1 MVRFSKSDNRAIGIK
16 SEMANDKSNKT
27 IRTLQAALFAD
38 IVCHNQSTSND
49 DHTNPIDVSKYFA
62 LFKDHCDRFDGEI
75 EQSDHNGVF
84 ALFSSAVNA
93 IECAV
98 ETQQAVLDHNDK
110 AETPMTFRV
119 GINLGEVLRNNDGVF
134 GDSLNIAERLEGL
147 AEPGCVCISGAV
159 YEQVRNKL
167 AYGYEYLGSQ
177 LLKNVTNPI
186 EAYQVRRDINGVTMA
201 ASPRFPTREI
211 QSSLPNKP
219 SVVVLP
225 FVDQGSDETE
235 SWFADGIT
243 EDITSNL
250 SKFQNLFVISRNS
263 AFLYRNRK
271 IPPQQVSK
279 ELGVRYVAQGTI
291 RKAGNRA
298 RISVELVDAESGQMI
313 WGERYN
319 RNIDDIFEVQDEIA
333 NTVVVATAA
342 QIETSETDRAR
353 VKPPSD
359 MAAYDFV
366 LQGQQYAYRY
376 RRSDN
381 SMARQLF
388 QAAQEVDARY
398 ARASA
403 AISRTLNIDW
413 RYSWSDNQ
421 DVALDKALEYARK
434 AVEFDAGDARGFGEL
449 GFAHLYRKEHDAA
462 LDAYERALRLNPN
475 DADLMS
481 DMADALCHCG
491 RNEEGILLLEKAML
505 LNPFYP
511 DQYLWHLGGA
521 LYNMNQYE
529 EAIIELQKMHN
540 QTEGRRLLAASC
552 GQLGRIDEAKMHAAK
567 VLEAHP
573 DFSLEAWAAV
583 QPDKSQAEVD
593 HFVEGLKKAGLR

>member
-1 MVRFSKSDNRAIGIK
+1 M
-16 SEMANDKSNKT
+16 
-27 IRTLQAALFAD
+27 QASLFAD
-38 IVCHNQSTSND
+38 IVGYSALMGD
-49 DHTNPIDVSKYFA
+49 DEQATHQAVTKYLSLFA
-62 LFKDHCDRFDGEI
+62 TVCKERDGVV
-75 EQSDHNGVF
+75 EQIRGDGIF
-84 ALFSSAVNA
+84 AMFSSAVNA
-93 IECAV
+93 VECAV
-98 ETQQAVLDHNDK
+98 ETQQAVSDLNET
-110 AETPMTFRV
+110 AELPIVFRI
-119 GINLGEVLRNNDGVF
+119 GINLGEVLRDTSGVY
-134 GDSLNIAERLEGL
+134 GDSLNIAARLESL
-147 AEPGCVCISGAV
+147 AEPGSVCISGAV
-159 YEQVRNKL
+159 YDQVRNKL
-167 AYGYEYLGSQ
+167 AYGYEFLGSQ
-177 LLKNVTNPI
+177 ILKNIKDPV
-186 EAYQVRRDINGVTMA
+186 EAFSVRREIDGVTMA
-201 ASPRFPTREI
+201 PSPRIQTREVKAI
-211 QSSLPNKP
+211 LPTKP

-225 FVDQGSDETE
+225 FVDQGNAGSD

-250 SKFQNLFVISRNS
+250 SKFQNLFVIARNS
-263 AFLYRNRK
+263 AFVYKDRK
-271 IPPQQVSK
+271 IPPQQVSR

-313 WGERYN
+313 WGERYD

-342 QIETSETDRAR
+342 QIETTETDRAR

-366 LQGQQYAYRY
+366 LQGQQFAYRY
-376 RRSDN
+376 RRDDN
-381 SMARQLF
+381 AQARKLF
-388 QAAQEVDARY
+388 QAAQDVDSRY

-413 RYSWSDNQ
+413 RYSWSESQ
-421 DVALDKALEYARK
+421 ETALDQALEYARN

-462 LDAYERALRLNPN
+462 IESYERALRLNPN

-491 RNEEGILLLEKAML
+491 RTEEGLVLLEKAML

-521 LYNMNQYE
+521 YYNMKQYE
-529 EAIIELQKMHN
+529 DAILILQKMHN
-540 QTEGRRLLAASC
+540 PTEGRRLLAASC
-552 GQLGRIDEAKMHAAK
+552 GQLGRIEEAQMHAAK
-567 VLEAHP
+567 VIEAHP
-573 DFSLEAWAAV
+573 DFTLAGWAEV
-583 QPDKSQAEVD
+583 QPDKHQDEVLHYVD
-593 HFVEGLKKAGLR
+593 GLRRAGLQ